1 MAEGTEQLRAQVEAT
16 RERLGQDVGALSYKT
31 DVKARAGDKVQS
43 VKDRI
48 TGAVSDV
55 TGSGPDSGDA
65 KAAARRGAGMA
76 RDNPLGLAV
85 GAAAAGF
92 LVGLLFPS
100 TKIEDEKVGPLADD
114 LKDKVKETGQE
125 ALERGKQVA
134 ADAADTAKDSAQHH
148 GEQLRDSAQ
157 RSADEVRGSRTS

>member
-1 MAEGTEQLRAQVEAT
+1 MAEGTEQLRAEVEAT
-16 RERLGQDVGALSYKT
+16 RERLGEDVGALSYKT

-48 TGAVSDV
+48 TGAVSEV
-55 TGSGPDSGDA
+55 TGSTPDGGDA
-65 KAAARRGAGMA
+65 TAVARRGAGIA

-85 GAAAAGF
+85 GAAAVGF

-100 TKIEDEKVGPLADD
+100 TTVEDEKVGPLADD
-114 LKDKVKETGQE
+114 LKDKIKDTGQE

-134 ADAADTAKDSAQHH
+134 ADAAETAKDSAQQH
-148 GEQLRDSAQ
+148 GAELKDSAQ
-157 RSADEVRGSRTS
+157 RSAEEVRGSATR